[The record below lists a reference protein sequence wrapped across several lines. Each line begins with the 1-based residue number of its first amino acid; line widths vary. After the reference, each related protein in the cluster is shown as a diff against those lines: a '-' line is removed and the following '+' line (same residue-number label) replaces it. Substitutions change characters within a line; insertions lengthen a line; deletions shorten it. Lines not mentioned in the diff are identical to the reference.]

1 MQGLSVK
8 RSGGKEG
15 GRVGWREG
23 GTEGGR
29 EARRN
34 RGRKGGREGGGG
46 REGERKGVS
55 RDFKRAIL
63 QSEVGS
69 QSIAIDSSDCLLRH
83 KQIKRRNLH
92 KTSLVRK
99 IK

>member
-1 MQGLSVK
+1 M
-8 RSGGKEG
+8 EG
-15 GRVGWREG
+15 
-23 GTEGGR
+23 
-29 EARRN
+29 RRN
-34 RGRKGGREGGGG
+34 RGRKGGRVECREGGEG

-63 QSEVGS
+63 QSEVGG

-92 KTSLVRK
+92 KTSPGRSSDVTPMPQGITGKKALEIQLPHRH
-99 IK
+99 